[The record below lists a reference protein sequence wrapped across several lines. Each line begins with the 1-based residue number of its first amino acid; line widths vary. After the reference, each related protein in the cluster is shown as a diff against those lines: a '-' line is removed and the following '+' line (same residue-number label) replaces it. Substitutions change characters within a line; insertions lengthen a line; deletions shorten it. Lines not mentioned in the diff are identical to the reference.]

1 MTYKL
6 WLDDD
11 ANKPGMAD
19 WRSPPKDEAKYWKVA
34 RSTKEAKQIVLDH
47 GIPVYME
54 LDHDLGLDEYGK
66 PDKSLDF
73 LKWLEQNYPAAIDS
87 IQGYGVHSKND
98 EGRADIRSFFESWRK
113 VRLMP

>member
-19 WRSPPKDEAKYWKVA
+19 WRSPPKDEDNWKVA
-34 RSTKEAKQIVLDH
+34 RSTKEAKQIVLQY

-54 LDHDLGLDEYGK
+54 LDHDLGLDEHGK
-66 PDKSLDF
+66 TDKALYF
-73 LKWLEQNYPAAIDS
+73 LKWLEQNFPAAIDS
-87 IQGYGVHSKND
+87 ILGYNVHSKNE
-98 EGRADIRSFFESWRK
+98 EGHADIRSFLDSWAK
-113 VRLMP
+113 VRAML